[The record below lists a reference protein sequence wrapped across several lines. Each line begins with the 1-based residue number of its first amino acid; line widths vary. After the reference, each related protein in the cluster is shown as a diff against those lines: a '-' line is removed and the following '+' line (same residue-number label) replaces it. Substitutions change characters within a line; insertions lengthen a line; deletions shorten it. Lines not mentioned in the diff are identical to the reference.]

1 MPTENLMPDPIEKQS
16 VALETYRQKRNF
28 RITPEPK
35 GVKRPLK
42 KTGLSFCIQK
52 HAASHL
58 HYDFRLELNGVLL
71 SWAVPKG
78 PSLDPNDK
86 RLAMHVE
93 DHPLEYGEFEGII
106 PAKQYGGGTV
116 LLWDKGEWIPKEDPV
131 AGYKKG
137 KLKFDLEGDKLK
149 GGWTLVRSHGS
160 KYGGDK
166 AWLLIKEDDAFV
178 RRDARIVDDKP
189 RSVATGRTIEE
200 ISVQRDRTWESNK
213 SVKQNVKNGAVKKV
227 TRSIDPSKIQDALKR
242 SMPAFIEPQLATLV
256 KTAPDDDGW
265 IEEVKFDGYRML
277 CQIDQG
283 QARLH
288 SRNNKEWT
296 ANFPSIADAAAR
308 LPVESA
314 WLDGEVVQ
322 MDERGRS
329 SFQNLQNALSLNEE
343 GDLLYYVFDIP
354 YFNGFDL
361 RNVPLLERK
370 HLLETVMASP
380 PGPLRLSFH
389 QVGNGAAFFRET
401 CKLGLEGM
409 IAKARASKYSG
420 TRGRAWLKIKCGLRQ
435 EMVIGGFTDPEGS
448 RLGLGALLLGVY
460 ENGQLR
466 YSGKVGTGFNDAML
480 LKLRKQLD
488 KLESH
493 KPAFSNPPR
502 GAQARRSHW
511 VKPLLVA
518 EIEFTEWTQDG
529 TLRHP
534 SFQGLREDKEAT
546 EVIRELPKDGDEK
559 ETAAPRKSSKG
570 KQAKTDDPDAVAGV
584 HISNPEKLLYPE
596 AKLGKRDLAHYYE
609 AVADVM
615 LPHLKQRPLSLFRCP
630 NGWGKECF
638 YQKNVDRG
646 ANDAIDRVKV
656 STSDGPATYMMA
668 NSPAALV
675 ALLQMGVLE
684 IHPWGSTTANLANP
698 DRIVFDFDPDED
710 LPWKNLVEAVRLIE
724 TLLAQIGLRGFLK
737 TTGGKG
743 LHVVVPIRPT
753 QSWPVI
759 KGFSKAIADLFAQTF
774 PDRFTPKMA
783 KAARRGKIF
792 IDYLRNDE
800 GSTAIAPYSLR
811 ARANAPVSTPI
822 AWNELSK
829 EVRFDHFNVK
839 NILPRLSKTDVW
851 SDFFSVDQKIDS
863 AIMKKVGF
871 SQVDSKPAA
880 QGSSKR
886 WRKQ

>member
-1 MPTENLMPDPIEKQS
+1 M
-16 VALETYRQKRNF
+16 ALETYRQKRNF

-42 KTGLSFCIQK
+42 KNGLSFCIQK

-93 DHPLEYGEFEGII
+93 DHPLEYGDFEGII

-116 LLWDKGEWIPKEDPV
+116 LLWDKGTWIPKEDPEV
-131 AGYKKG
+131 GYKKG
-137 KLKFDLEGDKLK
+137 KLKFDLAGDKLK

-178 RRDARIVDDKP
+178 RRDAQIVDDKP

-227 TRSIDPSKIQDALKR
+227 TRSIDPSKTQDAVKR

-265 IEEVKFDGYRML
+265 IEEIKFDGYRML

-283 QARLH
+283 QASLH

-296 ANFPSIADAAAR
+296 ANFPSIAEAAAR
-308 LPVESA
+308 LPVKSA

-343 GDLLYYVFDIP
+343 SALLYYVFDIP
-354 YFNGFDL
+354 YLNGFDL

-370 HLLETVMASP
+370 SLLELVMASP

-389 QVGNGAAFFRET
+389 QVGNGSAFFRET

-409 IAKARASKYSG
+409 IAKAAASKYSG
-420 TRGRAWLKIKCGLRQ
+420 NRSRAWLKVKCGLRQ
-435 EMVIGGFTDPEGS
+435 ELVIGGFTNPEGA
-448 RLGLGALLLGVY
+448 RVGLGALLLGVY

-480 LKLRKQLD
+480 IKLRKQLAD
-488 KLESH
+488 LELD

-502 GAQARRSHW
+502 GAQAMRSHW
-511 VKPLLVA
+511 VKPVLVA
-518 EIEFTEWTQDG
+518 EIEFTEWTNDG

-534 SFQGLREDKEAT
+534 SFQGLREDKVAT
-546 EVIRELPKDGDEK
+546 EVIRELPKDVDAK
-559 ETAAPRKSSKG
+559 EAAGPAKASKG
-570 KQAKTDDPDAVAGV
+570 TKAKAQTADADAVAGV

-596 AKLGKRDLAHYYE
+596 AKLGKHDLALYYE

-615 LPHLKQRPLSLFRCP
+615 LPHLAQRPLSLLRCP

-646 ANDAIDRVKV
+646 ANDAIDRVQV

-668 NSPAALV
+668 NSTAALV

-684 IHPWGSTTANLANP
+684 IHPWGSTTANLSNP

-710 LPWKNLVEAVRLIE
+710 LAWKNLVEGVRLIE
-724 TLLAQIGLRGFLK
+724 TLLTEIGLRGFLK

-743 LHVVVPIRPT
+743 LHVVVPIKPT
-753 QSWPVI
+753 QPWPVI

-774 PDRFTPKMA
+774 PDRFTQKMA

-822 AWNELSK
+822 AWSELSK
-829 EVRFDHFNVK
+829 EVRFDYFNVR
-839 NILPRLSKTDVW
+839 NILPRLKKADVW
-851 SDFFSVDQKIDS
+851 GEFFAVDQEIDS
-863 AIMKKVGF
+863 AMMEKVGF
-871 SQVDSKPAA
+871 NQLNSEPAERGSPKPRR
-880 QGSSKR
+880 KR
-886 WRKQ
+886 